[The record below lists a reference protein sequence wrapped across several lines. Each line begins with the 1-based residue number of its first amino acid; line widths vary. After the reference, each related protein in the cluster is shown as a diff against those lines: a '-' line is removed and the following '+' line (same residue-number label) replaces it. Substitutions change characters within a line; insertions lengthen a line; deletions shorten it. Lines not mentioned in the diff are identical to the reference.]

1 MVRDARPEDAGAIA
15 RVHTRSWQVG
25 YAHAFPEEALASIST
40 ERRRENM
47 ARWISSERPRTAVLV
62 AETEGAVVGF
72 ASVGPS
78 RDSDLGSA
86 GELYAI
92 YVEPAS
98 WGAGIGQRLIAAAEE
113 RLRAAGFLEATL
125 WVLDDNP
132 RARRFYEAA
141 GWALDGATKQEV
153 HIGVEVTEVRYR
165 KRLPGN

>member
-25 YAHAFPEEALASIST
+25 YAHAFPAEALASISM

-47 ARWISSERPRTAVLV
+47 ARWISSERPRSAVLV
-62 AETEGAVVGF
+62 AETDGTVVGF

-78 RDSDLGSA
+78 RDPDSGPA

-98 WGAGIGQRLIAAAEE
+98 WGAGIGQQLIGAAEE
-113 RLRAAGFLEATL
+113 RLRAAGFPEATL

-141 GWALDGATKQEV
+141 GWTLDGAAKQAI
-153 HIGVEVTEVRYR
+153 HLGLEVTEVRYR
-165 KRLPGN
+165 KRLRY